1 LKLSISLV
9 TSAYGRGAVKENL
22 VMGEEKNRKIVVVQ
36 LSGGNDYL
44 NCVVPYND
52 PLYWDG
58 RPNVYVA
65 EDEVLHI
72 DNGLGL
78 NPAMQPIKDLYD
90 QGKVAIVHGV
100 GYPVPNRSHFRSM
113 DVWHTAEPTK
123 VGDEGWLGNAIKQ
136 MHPDGENVVAAV
148 NFGAALPRALVAQG
162 APVASVTDLDSY
174 GLMTDMG
181 GDGQRAAALEAF
193 RNIYSQAIGSGPVMD
208 FLSQTGLDALKGA
221 DILGSVTGRYS
232 SSIEYAANSFA
243 QSMKGAA
250 QVLQADVGTRI
261 CYTAHGSFDAHT
273 DGIALHERLWRD
285 VSGGIHD
292 FYSDMKEHEASEDVL
307 IFAFSEFGRRV
318 KDNGNGTDH
327 GSGGVA
333 FVIGDGVRGG
343 HYSEYPSLE
352 ADKLVEGDL
361 AFNLDFRSLYTE
373 ILEDWLEVDARPVV
387 KGEYERVGFLRG

>member
-1 LKLSISLV
+1 
-9 TSAYGRGAVKENL
+9 
-22 VMGEEKNRKIVVVQ
+22 MGEGKNRKIVVVQ

-44 NCVVPYND
+44 NCVVPYTD

-58 RPNVYVA
+58 RPNVHVA
-65 EDEVLHI
+65 EDEVLPI

-78 NPAMQPIKDLYD
+78 NPAMHPIKDLYD

-123 VGDEGWLGNAIKQ
+123 VGDEGWLGNAVKQ

-174 GLMTDMG
+174 GLMTDMN
-181 GDGQRAAALEAF
+181 GDGQRAEALEAF
-193 RNIYSQAIGSGPVMD
+193 RNIYTQAIGSGPVMD
-208 FLSQTGLDALKGA
+208 FLSQTGLDALRGA
-221 DILGSVTGRYS
+221 DILGTVTQRYS
-232 SSIEYAANSFA
+232 SGIEYGSDPFA
-243 QSMKGAA
+243 KSMKGVA

-261 CYTAHGSFDAHT
+261 CYTQYGSFDAHT

-285 VSGGIHD
+285 VSGGIYD
-292 FYSDMKEHEASEDVL
+292 FYSDMKEHNAGDDLLMFV
-307 IFAFSEFGRRV
+307 FSEFGRRV

-333 FVIGDGVRGG
+333 FVIGDGVEGG